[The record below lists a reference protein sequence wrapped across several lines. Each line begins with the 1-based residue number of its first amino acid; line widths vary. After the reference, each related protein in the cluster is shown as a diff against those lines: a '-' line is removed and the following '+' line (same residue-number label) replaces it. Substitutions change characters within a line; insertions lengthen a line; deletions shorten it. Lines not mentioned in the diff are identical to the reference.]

1 MNSPRTLSFLLVL
14 LTVMTLSLGPAS
26 NLITDW
32 LWFDTLGQLDTFQ
45 RRVLV
50 QFGLFGVAS
59 LVTFVI
65 LYVNARWT
73 LKHLGRNPRISPDL
87 KKHPLGMIVERLG
100 LSRVCLWLSLG
111 MGLFVGLA
119 ASGWWPQV
127 LLAWHGGV
135 MGYEDPVFGQDAG
148 FYVFQLPMIEQLRFL
163 VLSLVMVGGLS
174 SLAIYATHGAIQVR
188 MVEVEGRQQADGIE
202 FAKGARQH
210 IATLAAA
217 LLVLMSIGIYLRR
230 FLLMSDQAGLFAG
243 PGYAELHGTL
253 PLLTIQ
259 AVATL
264 IAAFLVQVGIDRA
277 RKGLIGTGA
286 ALCFGTAA
294 LTSMYPGVLQRFL
307 VEPNELSTESPQIQ
321 DHIESTRFAYALDA
335 IEQRSLTGEGKLSW
349 TDIENNHGTVSNVR
363 LWDHDQLLATFAQVQ
378 EIRTYYRFLSV
389 DNDRYHING
398 EFRQIMLSPREFS
411 VYDLPDKAR
420 TWVNTHISYTH
431 GYGLTLG
438 PVNRVTPEGLPEL
451 FVQDLPPKF
460 AYPDDLS
467 IDEPG
472 IYYGET
478 QNDWVL
484 THTAISE
491 FDYPIGEEFVYTTY
505 EGKGGVE
512 LGPWGRYLFALR
524 FGSTELL
531 FSSDVGE
538 QSRVLMHRNIR
549 KRVLQVAPF
558 LVLDAD
564 PYMVIDNGRL
574 VWMLDAYVTS
584 RNFPYARMARTHGN
598 YIRNAVKVSVDAF
611 DGTMNFYLFEPDEP
625 IAQAWAA
632 AFPEL
637 FTDVS
642 TMPETLRAHLRYPQ
656 DLFAIQSD
664 QFALYHMTDSQVFY
678 NREDEWEVPRLGN
691 DRTRSVMEPYYTVMR
706 LPGESDEEFI
716 LMRPLSPM
724 NKPNLAAWMVA
735 RSDGEHYGKLRLYRF
750 PKEKL
755 IYGPNQIASRINQD
769 TDISKEIS
777 LWNQQGSQAEFGTML
792 VLPIE
797 ESLIYVQPLYLR
809 STGESI
815 PELKRVVVAYE
826 NQIAMQPTLEESLA
840 VLFAEDR
847 ATLQR
852 EEVLGETDSSESA
865 GDRTASLIE
874 YASQRYKAATEAQRE
889 GDWETYGAELKTLG
903 DTLQA
908 LKTQLQQADEEGPEE
923 ANAPAEDAPTE
934 GATP

>member
-1 MNSPRTLSFLLVL
+1 MPPMNSSRTLSVFLVL
-14 LTVMTLSLGPAS
+14 LTVLTLSLGPAA
-26 NLITDW
+26 NVITDW
-32 LWFDTLGQLDTFQ
+32 QWYETLGQLDTFQ
-45 RRVLV
+45 RRLGV
-50 QFGLFGVAS
+50 QVGLFLATSV
-59 LVTFVI
+59 LTFAI
-65 LYVNARWT
+65 LYGNAAWT
-73 LKHLGRNPRISPDL
+73 VRNLGPHPELSSDL
-87 KKHPLGMIVERLG
+87 TRHPLGMILKRLG
-100 LSRVCLWLSLG
+100 LGRVCLWLSLG

-127 LLAWHGGV
+127 LLAWHGGS
-135 MGYEDPVFGQDAG
+135 MGFEEPVFGMDAG
-148 FYVFQLPMIEQLRFL
+148 FFVFKLPLIEQVRFL
-163 VLSLVMVGGLS
+163 LMSLVMVGGLA
-174 SLAIYATHGAIQVR
+174 SLAIYVTHGAIQVK
-188 MVEVEGRQQADGIE
+188 MVETDGRVQPEGIN
-202 FAKGARQH
+202 FLKGARQH
-210 IATLAAA
+210 VATLAAA
-217 LLVLMSIGIYLRR
+217 LMVFMAVGVYLRR
-230 FLLMSDQAGLFAG
+230 FQLMSDQMGLFAG
-243 PGYAELHGTL
+243 PGYADLHGTL
-253 PLLTIQ
+253 PLLNVQ

-264 IAAFLVQVGIDRA
+264 IAAFLVHVGIDRS
-277 RKGLIGTGA
+277 RKGLIGVGA
-286 ALCFGTAA
+286 AMAFGTGA

-307 VEPNELSTESPQIQ
+307 VEPNEISTESPQIN
-321 DHIESTRFAYALDA
+321 DHVKATRFAYQLDA
-335 IEQRSLTGEGKLSW
+335 IEERSLSGEGKLNW
-349 TDIENNHGTVSNVR
+349 TDIENNHGTVNNVR

-389 DNDRYHING
+389 DNDRYNING

-431 GYGLTLG
+431 GYGVTLG

-451 FVQDLPPKF
+451 FVKDLPPKVAF
-460 AYPDDLS
+460 PDDLA

-478 QNDWVL
+478 QNGWVL

-505 EGKGGVE
+505 EGTGGVE
-512 LGPWGRYLFALR
+512 LGQWGRYLFALR

-531 FSSDVGE
+531 FSSDLDSN
-538 QSRVLMHRNIR
+538 SRILMHRNIR
-549 KRVLQVAPF
+549 KRVLTVAPF

-564 PYMVIDNGRL
+564 PYLVIDQGRL

-584 RNFPYARMARTHGN
+584 NHFPYSRSTRTHGN

-611 DGTMNFYLFEPDEP
+611 DGDVTLYLFESDEP
-625 IAQAWAA
+625 IAKAWAA

-637 FTDVS
+637 FEDADK
-642 TMPETLRAHLRYPQ
+642 MPGTLRDHLRYPQ
-656 DLFAIQSD
+656 DLFAIQSN
-664 QFALYHMTDSQVFY
+664 QFALYHMTDAQVFY

-691 DRTRSVMEPYYTVMR
+691 DSARSVMEPYYTIMR
-706 LPGESDEEFI
+706 LPGESEEEFI

-735 RSDGEHYGKLRLYRF
+735 RSDGEDYGKLRLYRF

-769 TDISKEIS
+769 TEISKEIS
-777 LWNQQGSQAEFGTML
+777 LWNQQGSHADFGTML

-826 NQIAMQPTLEESLA
+826 NKIAMQPTLEESLA

-847 ATLQR
+847 ATLRRQAATDQQN
-852 EEVLGETDSSESA
+852 GISTGTETTE
-865 GDRTASLIE
+865 SLIE
-874 YASQRYKAATEAQRE
+874 YASKRYEAATEAQEE
-889 GDWETYGAELKTLG
+889 GDWATYGEELTALG
-903 DTLQA
+903 ETLQA
-908 LKTQLQQADEEGPEE
+908 LQTQTEKSLASPDSDE
-923 ANAPAEDAPTE
+923 TE
-934 GATP
+934 RDEP